1 MQIIGIYLRAG
12 DERVI
17 KNLKLD
23 VWYPFGQLKDC
34 RNVFKKD
41 GSKNP
46 TAYQKY
52 LDYLEE
58 NREFN
63 SSFYELNSTDS
74 APSINLNCLVGKNG
88 SGKSTLLA
96 LEYRIINNLAC
107 ALKHYLPSYN
117 QDYEPTWASGFEADL
132 YYESRKEI
140 FCIRIQNNKDFLE
153 DERGFI
159 DNSVSFYSSDGNYQQ
174 LFTDALNAYEDTI
187 VRKDSIIIGK
197 NEVNIG
203 ELNKNA
209 QTLLDKLSNDLFY
222 SVATNYSIYSNTTV
236 SVINANK
243 SEQWLTNLYHKNDGY
258 FTPIVLVPYK
268 KDGVSIDIGKE
279 LNLAKER
286 VSTLS
291 LLIYSET
298 GSDFIEGFLPDSIE
312 YKLLDI
318 TTFKKIIN
326 DKRDKLLKDG
336 EENFVTWKELYK
348 DSKETYSIHYIHNE
362 LKKKWN
368 NQLFT
373 ETKNNAI
380 LSQLKNCLKP
390 NDDDI
395 SINEL
400 YTIIKDN
407 TLEYLAYKLI
417 KMCRYYDD
425 YKKRLGNKDILDAYF
440 DKEKDYKVELDNI
453 IHELCSKNVK
463 TDFTNL
469 KILQCISFLKNIQYY
484 LDSTTI
490 SKKDQQESGLITP
503 NRSIKINTICKKLL
517 SNTETYDT
525 VFKNLLP
532 SFFSKEFIYVDKK
545 TREKRTLSS
554 LSSGESQL
562 LYSLSYAIYHMK
574 NAASNQDHINRI
586 QYQNINL
593 IFDEAELY
601 YHPEY
606 QRKFISDLL
615 GLLNRSNLNNIKS
628 INITIITHS
637 PFMLSDIPNT
647 CITALENGCIKSD
660 LGFRTLGANIY
671 DLLQHSFF
679 MNSSI
684 GAHTEKKIS
693 EFIKYYNDFINQ
705 KDKFK
710 HDKTK
715 EDFFEKLINSIG
727 DNYLHKTLY
736 NMLQQIQNISL
747 KEREYNSYNEQIMF
761 YEKRINELNIKLGKN
776 KNEKN

>member
-12 DERVI
+12 DKRVI

-23 VWYPFGQLKDC
+23 VWYPFGQLNDC
-34 RNVFKKD
+34 RKVFKKD

-46 TAYQKY
+46 TAYKKY
-52 LDYLEE
+52 KKYLEE
-58 NREFN
+58 NRKFN
-63 SSFYELNSTDS
+63 SSFYELDSKYST
-74 APSINLNCLVGKNG
+74 PSINLNCLVGKNG

-117 QDYEPTWASGFEADL
+117 QDYKPTWASGFEADL
-132 YYESRKEI
+132 YYESRKEL
-140 FCIRIQNNKDFLE
+140 FCIRIRNNKDFLE
-153 DERGFI
+153 EEIPFL
-159 DNSVSFYSSDGNYQQ
+159 DNSIAFYSSDYNYQQ
-174 LFTDALNAYEDTI
+174 LFTDALNAYKDTI
-187 VRKDSIIIGK
+187 DRKGSIIIEK
-197 NEVNIG
+197 NKTNIAKP
-203 ELNKNA
+203 NTKA

-236 SVINANK
+236 SVINTNK
-243 SEQWLTNLYHKNDGY
+243 SEQWLTKLYHKNDGY

-298 GSDFIEGFLPDSIE
+298 KSDFIEGFLPDSIE

-318 TTFKKIIN
+318 PTFNESIKE
-326 DKRDKLLKDG
+326 KRDKLLYKNEDKF
-336 EENFVTWKELYK
+336 EDWEKLKEGIEK
-348 DSKETYSIHYIHNE
+348 NYSIHYIHNE
-362 LKKKWN
+362 LKNKWET
-368 NQLFT
+368 QLFT
-373 ETKNNAI
+373 ETKKEEI
-380 LSQLKNCLKP
+380 LLQLKNCLKT
-390 NDDDI
+390 NDNTNID
-395 SINEL
+395 EL
-400 YTIIKDN
+400 YTIIKNN

-425 YKKRLGNKDILDAYF
+425 YKKRLDNKDILDAYF
-440 DKEKDYKVELDNI
+440 DEKKEYKVELDNI

-484 LDSTTI
+484 LAPTTI
-490 SKKDQQESGLITP
+490 SKKDQQESGLITV

-615 GLLNRSNLNNIKS
+615 GLLKRSNLNNIKS

-710 HDKTK
+710 HDKIK
-715 EDFFEKLINSIG
+715 EDFFEELINSIG

-747 KEREYNSYNEQIMF
+747 KEREYNSYNEQIKF
-761 YEKRINELNIKLGKN
+761 YKDRINDLNIKLGKN